1 MLQISCKFLVYIVQ
15 GGRNMNYKDFNINLD
30 QYLKDKLYKLQ
41 KTFNSEHEISIQM
54 YYQGFN
60 DAISLLTKS
69 FKSK

>member
-1 MLQISCKFLVYIVQ
+1 
-15 GGRNMNYKDFNINLD
+15 MNYTDFNINLD
-30 QYLKDKLYKLQ
+30 QYLKEKLYKLQ
-41 KTFNSEHEISIQM
+41 HDLDSQHEISIQM

>member
-1 MLQISCKFLVYIVQ
+1 
-15 GGRNMNYKDFNINLD
+15 MNYTDFNINLEN
-30 QYLKDKLYKLQ
+30 YLKEKLHKLENEL
-41 KTFNSEHEISIQM
+41 NSNQEISIQM